1 LQAPETRLC
10 GRRDEVF
17 HTYLV
22 TMFRHK
28 RCEIFLTSIIFL
40 GGPVGCGGGLDAPF
54 PDTGPVPVGCVYE
67 PPVGPVFH
75 VATHGSDDSGDGSEV
90 EPWRSIGHALAS
102 VGDGSTILVQPGT
115 YDGGPIRLEGWFERG
130 VTVRSATLYA
140 ARLRTHSGATVFCYR
155 CRGIT
160 LEGFDI
166 AHARPGAGPLVV
178 HLGGKEVERIT
189 IRNNIIHDSF
199 NNDLLKINNGAEHIT
214 VERNIFYNQAGS
226 DEHID
231 INSAAD
237 VLVQDNVFLNHF
249 EAGGRS
255 NYNDTSSYIVIK
267 DSNGDGDGILG
278 AQRVVVRRNVFLN
291 WEGSHAAN
299 FVLVGEDGADYI
311 EARDVLVENNLLI
324 GNSEN
329 EIRAPFGVK
338 SGYAVMFRNNTVAGD
353 LPGASYAVRVNV
365 ENPKITNEGIDFYN
379 NIWSDAT
386 GTMSEFSASPPEE
399 IGSFTLDG
407 NLYWNLGRSIPVDDR
422 QSIRPELDLDAVHG
436 DPLLGDQR
444 DLVVPTWMDGSAR
457 FADGSSSTCAVF
469 ERLVALYGTAGG
481 NSAALDAARVALG
494 PDHDILG
501 SPRDGT
507 PDIGAVEH

>member
-1 LQAPETRLC
+1 
-10 GRRDEVF
+10 
-17 HTYLV
+17 
-22 TMFRHK
+22 MFKHK
-28 RCEIFLTSIIFL
+28 RCEILLSPIVVL
-40 GGPVGCGGGLDAPF
+40 GGVVLMVLMVFGGLVGCGGGRDVPW

-67 PPVGPVFH
+67 PPAGPVVH
-75 VATHGSDDSGDGSEV
+75 VATEGSDDLGDGSEAN
-90 EPWRSIGHALAS
+90 PWSTIEYALAS
-102 VGDGSTILVQPGT
+102 VSDGSTILVQPGI
-115 YDGGPIRLEGWFERG
+115 YDSGPIRLTGWFDKG

-140 ARLRTHSGATVFCYR
+140 ARLRAHSGPTVFCHH

-160 LEGFDI
+160 IEGFDI

-178 HLGGKEVERIT
+178 HLGGTEVEHIT
-189 IRNNIIHDSF
+189 VRNNIIHDSF

-214 VERNIFYNQAGS
+214 VERNIFYNQEGS

-267 DSNGDGDGILG
+267 DSNGAGDGILG
-278 AQRVVVRRNVFLN
+278 SQRVVVRRNVFLN
-291 WEGSHAAN
+291 WEGSYAAN

-324 GNSEN
+324 GNSAN

-338 SGYAVMFRNNTVAGD
+338 SGYGVIFRNNTVVGD
-353 LPGASYAVRVNV
+353 LPGVSYAMRVNV
-365 ENPKITNEGIDFYN
+365 ENPGITNDNIDFFN

-386 GTMSEFSASPPEE
+386 GTMSEFSASPAGE
-399 IGSFTLDG
+399 IGSFNLGG
-407 NLYWNLGRSIPVDDR
+407 NLYWNQGRAIPVDDR

-436 DPLLGDQR
+436 DPMLRDQI
-444 DLVVPTWMDGSAR
+444 DLVVPTWIESSAR

-469 ERLVALYGTAGG
+469 ERLVALYGTAGK
-481 NSAALDAARVALG
+481 SSVALDAARAALA